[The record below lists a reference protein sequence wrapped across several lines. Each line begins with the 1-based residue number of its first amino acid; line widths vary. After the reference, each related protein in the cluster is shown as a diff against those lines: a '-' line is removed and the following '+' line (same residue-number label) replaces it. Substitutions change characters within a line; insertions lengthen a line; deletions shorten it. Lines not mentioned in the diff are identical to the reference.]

1 MIRIAAFALQA
12 MQHHSTGV
20 RVIEDRNIDPEEL
33 NATVIGLATRL
44 AFLGVI
50 LFLALSI
57 ISPFLE
63 TIRGVPP
70 EALAPLFFNSLLPLS

>member
-1 MIRIAAFALQA
+1 MDVRATDDHKIA
-12 MQHHSTGV
+12 SE
-20 RVIEDRNIDPEEL
+20 RL
-33 NATVIGLATRL
+33 NATVIGLAIRL

-63 TIRGVPP
+63 TIAWSVVLAV
-70 EALAPLFFNSLLPLS
+70 ALYPVFDLLTGH